1 MSYFA
6 EKAAYLKGLAEGL
19 EIDGSTKEGK
29 LLNAMLDV
37 IVDMADEI
45 EMLDEKQDDML
56 DLISELAEDD
66 CDCCDCDDDCDCCDC
81 DDDLDYFEIECEK
94 CGHIICLDE
103 DLLDSDDDIVC
114 PVCGEVIELEF
125 EDCDCGCCDCDCE

>member
-37 IVDMADEI
+37 IVDMADEL

-56 DLISELAEDD
+56 DLISELAE
-66 CDCCDCDDDCDCCDC
+66 DDCDCCDC

>member
-1 MSYFA
+1 MSYFT

-37 IVDMADEI
+37 IVDMADEL

-56 DLISELAEDD
+56 DLISEIAEDD
-66 CDCCDCDDDCDCCDC
+66 DCDCDCCDC

-94 CGHIICLDE
+94 CGNTICLDE
-103 DLLDSDDDIVC
+103 DILDSDDDIVC

-125 EDCDCGCCDCDCE
+125 EDCDCCDCGCDCE

>member
-1 MSYFA
+1 MSYFT

-37 IVDMADEI
+37 IVDMADEL

-56 DLISELAEDD
+56 DLISEIAE
-66 CDCCDCDDDCDCCDC
+66 DDCDCCDC

-94 CGHIICLDE
+94 CGNTICLDE
-103 DLLDSDDDIVC
+103 DLLESDDNIVC

-125 EDCDCGCCDCDCE
+125 EDCDCDCCDCE

>member
-1 MSYFA
+1 MSYFT

-19 EIDGSTKEGK
+19 EIDDSTKEGK

-37 IVDMADEI
+37 ITDMADEL

-56 DLISELAEDD
+56 DLISEIVDEEED
-66 CDCCDCDDDCDCCDC
+66 

-94 CGHIICLDE
+94 CGHVICLDE

-114 PVCGEVIELEF
+114 PVCGEVIELEI
-125 EDCDCGCCDCDCE
+125 EDCDCCDCGCDDCH

>member
-37 IVDMADEI
+37 IVDMADEL

-56 DLISELAEDD
+56 DLISELADDDCD
-66 CDCCDCDDDCDCCDC
+66 CDCCDCD

-94 CGHIICLDE
+94 CGHVICLDE

>member
-37 IVDMADEI
+37 IVDMADEL

-56 DLISELAEDD
+56 DLISELADDDCD
-66 CDCCDCDDDCDCCDC
+66 CDCCDCD

-94 CGHIICLDE
+94 CGHVICLDE

-125 EDCDCGCCDCDCE
+125 EDYDCGCCDCDCE

>member
-1 MSYFA
+1 MSYFT

-37 IVDMADEI
+37 IVDMADEL

-56 DLISELAEDD
+56 DLISEIAEDD
-66 CDCCDCDDDCDCCDC
+66 CDCDCCDC
-81 DDDLDYFEIECEK
+81 DDDLDYFEIQCEK
-94 CGHIICLDE
+94 CGHTICLDE

-125 EDCDCGCCDCDCE
+125 EDCDCCDCDCDDCH